1 MTQAI
6 DDLPAILDVSTT
18 VHSKNEDGHA
28 ERWGTQSLPPVSQA
42 APESVLVDL
51 HFVVVAVHMDEAEHN
66 APRLVEILES
76 HPEPERLAGGPDYIE
91 LGSWVGTPDYGLRL
105 IALGAALGL
114 WDAITPAVE
123 DVVGEEADAAVE
135 AGGIFMS
142 GYPDG
147 VAAAADV
154 ERPEPKENHFLQ
166 EAAPEYEQRLTAA
179 EAAPEPATEDPGFRE
194 GFIDSTPDDITS
206 EEE

>member
-1 MTQAI
+1 MTNPI

-18 VHSKNEDGHA
+18 VHSKADDGHA
-28 ERWGTQSLPPVSQA
+28 ERWGTQSLSVVDEA
-42 APESVLVDL
+42 APGSVLIDL
-51 HFVVVAVHMDEAEHN
+51 HFVVVAVHMDEANHH
-66 APRLVEILES
+66 APRLVEILETY
-76 HPEPERLAGGPDYIE
+76 PEPDRLAGGPNYVE
-91 LGSWVGTPDYGLRL
+91 LGSWIGTPDYGLRL

-123 DVVGEEADAAVE
+123 NVVGEDADKAVE

-147 VAAAADV
+147 VAAAAD
-154 ERPEPKENHFLQ
+154 PEKIQPAENHSPQ
-166 EAAPEYEQRLTAA
+166 VAVEASVPSEE
-179 EAAPEPATEDPGFRE
+179 PGFRE
-194 GFIDSTPDDITS
+194 GFINSTPEDVAS